1 MLHLWNKKLR
11 QMTASILD
19 LPQDVI
25 IDLPRIT
32 MIGNLHLYIENHRGV
47 MVFTDRMLQ
56 LRLSVGQL
64 VIEGENLV
72 IRTILPEEILVE
84 GTIQHIRYVQ

>member
-64 VIEGENLV
+64 VIEGRKPCYTYYTPRRD
-72 IRTILPEEILVE
+72 I
-84 GTIQHIRYVQ
+84 G